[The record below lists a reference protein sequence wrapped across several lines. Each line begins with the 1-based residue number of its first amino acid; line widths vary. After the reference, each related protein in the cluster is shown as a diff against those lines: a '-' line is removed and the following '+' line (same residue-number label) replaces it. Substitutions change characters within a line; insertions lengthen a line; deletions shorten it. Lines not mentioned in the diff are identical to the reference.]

1 MVKILSRSGVSL
13 ADIYDVKGSIAGIE
27 QLETRE
33 LPIVHEMG
41 ATVFSERYNTTIRGI
56 VTGDIAQNITF
67 EIALTSLPL
76 APTRLLGVQVLTDVG
91 ARILRCAL
99 SATNPIGAIGGG
111 GGAQDIPIWVWDAT
125 NALFET
131 ATLFNDG
138 ASGNLDVLIPHPGSL
153 MFPTMVGGR
162 GQGPDMVRDLR
173 LQGRTT
179 GFGAGTVAITALLYL
194 GFAFDTTGLS
204 SRGVPFPSW

>member
-1 MVKILSRSGVSL
+1 MVKILSRAGVSL
-13 ADIYDVKGSIAGIE
+13 ADIYDVKGSIAGID

-41 ATVFSERYNTTIRGI
+41 ATIFSERYSTTIRGI
-56 VTGDIAQNITF
+56 ETGDIAQNITF
-67 EIALTSLPL
+67 EIALTNLPQS
-76 APTRLLGVQVLTDVG
+76 PTRLLGLQVLTDVG

-99 SATNPIGAIGGG
+99 SVTNPIGAIGGG
-111 GGAQDIPIWVWDAT
+111 GGAQDMPIWVWDAT

-131 ATLFNDG
+131 ATIFNDG
-138 ASGNLDVLIPHPGSL
+138 ASGNLDVLISHPASML
-153 MFPTMVGGR
+153 APIMVGGL
-162 GQGPDMVRDLR
+162 GQNRDMVTNLR

-204 SRGVPFPSW
+204 SFGVPFPSW